1 MPKPDLSYAII
12 GGGISGIALA
22 IALHRSGVD
31 VRIFEQA
38 SQFKASGAGVS
49 FTPNALQAMQVC
61 HPAIYEAFQRVCT
74 RNIWPSKQK
83 VWFDYYDHHHASHHG
98 KPAFSI
104 TNQFGQNSVHR
115 ARFIDEL
122 VKLLPADMVSFD
134 KRLDRYEE
142 QDGGRYRLHFA
153 DGSTHVA
160 DGILA
165 CDGIKSR
172 VRQLMFR
179 AGHPCAT
186 PSYTY
191 KYAYRALVPMED
203 AVWAMGEEKAQNA
216 AMHLGAGG
224 HVLTFPVNHGKTV
237 NVVAFRATQRDWP
250 NSARLTAESTREA
263 ALRDFAHLGPEITAL
278 LRLTNPKLDV
288 WAIFDLGDNP
298 PPTLS
303 RGGVCLVGD
312 AAHATSPHHGA
323 GAGFCIEDAAVL
335 AHLLSDKRVA
345 DHVALRVALQAY
357 SEARRERAS
366 WLVQSS
372 RHMGNMYEWLAPGIQ
387 GLAEVEEEIKCRNGV
402 IADVDVAGMCGAA
415 RELFARGYD
424 MLQQNWRNDKRAG
437 GGIGCAL

>member
-216 AMHLGAGG
+216 AMHVWAPTGKSRRAAGE
-224 HVLTFPVNHGKTV
+224 
-237 NVVAFRATQRDWP
+237 TQ
-250 NSARLTAESTREA
+250 
-263 ALRDFAHLGPEITAL
+263 
-278 LRLTNPKLDV
+278 DV
-288 WAIFDLGDNP
+288 WWLTKNMGAVAC
-298 PPTLS
+298 S
-303 RGGVCLVGD
+303 WAR
-312 AAHATSPHHGA
+312 AATS
-323 GAGFCIEDAAVL
+323 
-335 AHLLSDKRVA
+335 
-345 DHVALRVALQAY
+345 
-357 SEARRERAS
+357 
-366 WLVQSS
+366 S
-372 RHMGNMYEWLAPGIQ
+372 RSPSTTAKPSTWWPFAPRSGTGPTAPG
-387 GLAEVEEEIKCRNGV
+387 
-402 IADVDVAGMCGAA
+402 
-415 RELFARGYD
+415 
-424 MLQQNWRNDKRAG
+424 
-437 GGIGCAL
+437 